1 MSDLQPCP
9 DSILMQARLRTPV
22 VNTPDNS
29 RIATTKTVVGRTTAV
44 ASGLVAGA
52 TALGIGELF
61 GSFRRAWQSPVVGVA
76 GAIIERVPRSV
87 KDFGVRNF
95 GTDDKR
101 ALVIGI
107 LAFSV
112 IFAIVLGLVAR
123 RRPAVAIGGF
133 VAFAGVGVWGSQQP
147 VNATISGVIP
157 SVVAGTVGILTLQ
170 ILLRRAGR
178 PSPVSTSPANDSK
191 PANNNTANNS
201 NAASHNNTANNSD
214 AVNGNDAE
222 QEGEGVMAARPERRM
237 FLLAAG
243 GFVAVAA
250 AAAAGGRT
258 LRSRFSA
265 SSSRKSV
272 TLPAPAVPLAPAT
285 PAVMSSIPGV
295 SSFYTSNADF
305 YRIDTAVEVPQVS
318 AASWELRIHG
328 MVDHEVRLS
337 FDDLRSRTM
346 VEEDITLTC
355 VSNTVGGNL
364 TGTARWLGVRLKDLL
379 AEAGVH
385 PAANQLVGRSVD
397 GWTSGFPIAALDDKR
412 PALLAIGMN
421 GEPLPLEHGFPARVI
436 VSGLYGYVSATK
448 WITELEVTT
457 FDAFDAYWVQRKWDQ
472 QAPIKTQARID
483 TPRTL
488 ANVKP
493 GTVNIGGV
501 AWDQTIGISKVE
513 VKIDSAE
520 FVEATLAAQLTV
532 NTWRLWSF
540 AWTDATPGRHR
551 ITVRATDANGVVQ
564 TQDRADPFPNG
575 ASGWMS
581 IFVDVGEA

>member
-1 MSDLQPCP
+1 MSDVQPCP
-9 DSILMQARLRTPV
+9 DSILVPAMLRTPV
-22 VNTPDNS
+22 VNTADNS
-29 RIATTKTVVGRTTAV
+29 RNATTKTVAGRTTAV

-61 GSFRRAWQSPVVGVA
+61 GSFRQGWQSPVVGVA
-76 GAIIERVPRSV
+76 EGIIERVPRSV

-133 VAFAGVGVWGSQQP
+133 VAFAVVGVWGSQQP

-157 SVVAGTVGILTLQ
+157 SVVAGVVGIVTLQ

-178 PSPVSTSPANDSK
+178 SASVPTSSRVPTSSSID
-191 PANNNTANNS
+191 
-201 NAASHNNTANNSD
+201 
-214 AVNGNDAE
+214 NDAG
-222 QEGEGVMAARPERRM
+222 QAGDGVVAARPERRM
-237 FLLAAG
+237 FLLSAA

-250 AAAAGGRT
+250 AGAAGGRT

-265 SSSRKSV
+265 SSSRKNV

-318 AASWELRIHG
+318 AAGWELRIHG

-337 FDDLRSRTM
+337 YDDLRSRTM

-379 AEAGVH
+379 DEAGVN

-397 GWTSGFPIAALDDKR
+397 GWTSGFPITALNDKR

-540 AWTDATPGRHR
+540 AWTDAKPGRHR